1 MASCKMLTQL
11 LRSDHIAYTI
21 RPVLNFDEVIHNFH
35 SFLTE
40 DIKTIFM
47 INCGAVS
54 AVCVCQINTEKFPFM
69 ESLRLVQLY
78 NIPKIFDLERG
89 GDVRCFILDNHRPL
103 HLANIYSRHSVV
115 VFDDTFDPN
124 EDEGDNQVPCD
135 GSDLSGGLSSSDDSD
150 SSSSGGELEDEDL
163 FDEVRPDPFPD
174 AIVSAVFRSI

>member
-1 MASCKMLTQL
+1 MPARL
-11 LRSDHIAYTI
+11 
-21 RPVLNFDEVIHNFH
+21 
-35 SFLTE
+35 
-40 DIKTIFM
+40 
-47 INCGAVS
+47 
-54 AVCVCQINTEKFPFM
+54 NTEYFPFM
-69 ESLRLVQLY
+69 AFLCLVQLY

-103 HLANIYSRHSVV
+103 HHANIYYRHSVV

-163 FDEVRPDPFPD
+163 FDEVRPDPFLD
-174 AIVSAVFRSI
+174 GIMGAVFRSI

>member
-54 AVCVCQINTEKFPFM
+54 SVYACQINTE
-69 ESLRLVQLY
+69 
-78 NIPKIFDLERG
+78 
-89 GDVRCFILDNHRPL
+89 
-103 HLANIYSRHSVV
+103 
-115 VFDDTFDPN
+115 
-124 EDEGDNQVPCD
+124 
-135 GSDLSGGLSSSDDSD
+135 
-150 SSSSGGELEDEDL
+150 
-163 FDEVRPDPFPD
+163 
-174 AIVSAVFRSI
+174 